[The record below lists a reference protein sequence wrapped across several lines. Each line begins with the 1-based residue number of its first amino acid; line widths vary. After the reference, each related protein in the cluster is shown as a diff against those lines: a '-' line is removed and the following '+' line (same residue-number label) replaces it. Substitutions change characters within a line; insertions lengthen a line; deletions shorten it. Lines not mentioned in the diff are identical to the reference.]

1 MKFLLFVVLIGS
13 VLASP
18 LPKEESKDLVVKGI
32 FDQWIDQVLKPSV
45 ITQAQTVAG
54 LLAQV
59 TAGVAIDGIPAIQGL
74 FGKRS
79 VDARGFL
86 DDLVT
91 GINNALYPVVNQA
104 VQDLAL
110 QITQQL
116 ADFANGGS
124 FGKRSVDA
132 KGFWDDLATGINN
145 ALYPVVNQAV
155 QDLALQITQQLADF
169 ANGGSFGKRSLDA
182 ATGINKTLV
191 KRQGGA
197 TESGA
202 FGKRLVDDQMRGIFD
217 QWFDQ
222 VLKPSVLTQAQNVAG
237 LLAQVTAGVGE

>member
-124 FGKRSVDA
+124 FGKRS
-132 KGFWDDLATGINN
+132 
-145 ALYPVVNQAV
+145 
-155 QDLALQITQQLADF
+155 
-169 ANGGSFGKRSLDA
+169 LDA

>member
-124 FGKRSVDA
+124 FGKRS
-132 KGFWDDLATGINN
+132 
-145 ALYPVVNQAV
+145 
-155 QDLALQITQQLADF
+155 
-169 ANGGSFGKRSLDA
+169 LDA

-197 TESGA
+197 IESGGS